1 MWQIYDELIA
11 QIPTG
16 LRVQQIGHRQR
27 RLYLKSDTGVGTA
40 MLFQPWDT
48 DLTPWVGQDLKT
60 VAAEIKSW
68 DFQRASIGLA
78 AINSYLN
85 QADLRQDARLNV
97 LGQHDVFADYQDQPA
112 KVATIGH
119 FYYVDKYPKLAQ
131 RLTVF
136 ELNPRPGDYPASATE
151 FLLPEMNAVLITG
164 STLVNKTLPRLLEL
178 AQQAE
183 VVLVGGS
190 TPLAASLL
198 DHGISKLA
206 GVVYQDLPKEVDQPR
221 DHGTPLVVGLAAD
234 RT

>member
-85 QADLRQDARLNV
+85 QATCV
-97 LGQHDVFADYQDQPA
+97 KMLG
-112 KVATIGH
+112 
-119 FYYVDKYPKLAQ
+119 
-131 RLTVF
+131 
-136 ELNPRPGDYPASATE
+136 
-151 FLLPEMNAVLITG
+151 
-164 STLVNKTLPRLLEL
+164 
-178 AQQAE
+178 
-183 VVLVGGS
+183 
-190 TPLAASLL
+190 
-198 DHGISKLA
+198 
-206 GVVYQDLPKEVDQPR
+206 
-221 DHGTPLVVGLAAD
+221 
-234 RT
+234 